1 MAEKSEANK
10 SSLYY
15 VAMSLLQPPKLILR
29 GTSQVML
36 QNNLL
41 TGLLFLTGIFIN
53 SWIMGVGAI
62 LGNAISTTAGYLIKA
77 RKEDIDQGLY
87 GFNGTLVGIA
97 ALYFFEPSISL
108 IIAIILASCLSSIIM
123 KFMHEK
129 KLHPFTFPFIFST
142 WILIAVTKIFD
153 LASEQIYN
161 SAQPT
166 TLDILSG
173 INMGLG
179 QVMFQGSIIT
189 GLSFLLAL
197 FVNSQRA
204 AVYAFVGSAIGL
216 IIAFALG
223 LPLGL
228 INIGIFGFNG
238 VLCGITFSNEKNKK
252 PFWALLSITLS
263 VFIIYGFIHFNL
275 PALTFP
281 FVLATWITLG
291 AKKSIAG

>member
-1 MAEKSEANK
+1 MP
-10 SSLYY
+10 SL
-15 VAMSLLQPPKLILR
+15 KLILR

-53 SWIMGVGAI
+53 SWLMGVGAI
-62 LGNAISTTAGYLIKA
+62 LGNAIGTTTGYLIKG
-77 RKEDIDQGLY
+77 RDEDINQGLY

-97 ALYFFEPSISL
+97 ALYFFKPSISL
-108 IIAIILASCLSSIIM
+108 VIATILASILSSIIM

-129 KLHPFTFPFIFST
+129 KLFPYTFPFIFST
-142 WILIAVTKIFD
+142 WILIATIKILE

-161 SAQPT
+161 STAPT
-166 TLDILSG
+166 SLDVLSG
-173 INMGLG
+173 LNMGLG

-189 GLSFLLAL
+189 GLFFLLAL
-197 FVNSQRA
+197 LVNSQRA
-204 AVYAFVGSAIGL
+204 AVYAFIGSAVGL
-216 IIAFALG
+216 LIAFG
-223 LPLGL
+223 FGFPLSL

-238 VLCGITFSNEKNKK
+238 VLCGITFSNEKNA
-252 PFWALLSITLS
+252 PSLWALLSITLS
-263 VFIIYGFIHFNL
+263 IFIIYGFVHFDL

-291 AKKSIAG
+291 VKRLIVDAN